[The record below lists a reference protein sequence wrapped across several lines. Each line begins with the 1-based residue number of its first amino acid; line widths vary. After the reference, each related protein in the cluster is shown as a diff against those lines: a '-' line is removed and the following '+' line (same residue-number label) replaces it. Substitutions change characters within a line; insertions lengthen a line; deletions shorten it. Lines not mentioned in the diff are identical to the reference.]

1 LSVEIGGGRFDCC
14 PAVSILV
21 MGKTHEDLT
30 ETHVL
35 GAKTSQIVVRVD
47 DLDTR
52 EWLASSRKCSALA
65 QHRIAHLGVASAVAP
80 YAIVRKKQ
88 SGTYFMACFGG
99 EGRILVDGRWM
110 ACKAGMACLL
120 PPHMLNAFHCVP
132 GKTWEF
138 VWVRYQAL
146 PELRPI
152 VSAGSPVLAK
162 FNAEPLR
169 LAVLGLHAECGGAV
183 MREHGSGGGSLENGA
198 VEALD
203 TARTRKAQ
211 RSHTPSLPHSTAPVP
226 APSPAALH
234 HWVELIQTYVLRF
247 AQPWRM
253 DERLSLLWER
263 VAERLHEEWT
273 LGNLAKAAHMSEEH
287 LRRLCTQQLGRSPMR
302 QVTYLRM
309 RRAAELLATTN
320 EKIESIAGEVGYQN
334 PFVFSTTFKKWIGWR
349 PSEHRVRK

>member
-1 LSVEIGGGRFDCC
+1 M
-14 PAVSILV
+14 PQ
-21 MGKTHEDLT
+21 THEDLT
-30 ETHVL
+30 ETHIL
-35 GAKTSQIVVRVD
+35 GPKSSQLVVRVD
-47 DLDTR
+47 DMDPR
-52 EWLASSRKCSALA
+52 DWLATSPKCSALA
-65 QHRIAHLGVASAVAP
+65 QHRIAHLGVAKAVAP

-110 ACKAGMACLL
+110 VCKAGMACLL
-120 PPHMLNAFHCVP
+120 PPHMLNAFRCVP

-152 VSAGSPVLAK
+152 VSAGSPVLAR
-162 FNAEPLR
+162 FEAEALR
-169 LAVLGLHAECGGAV
+169 LAVLGLHAECKAG
-183 MREHGSGGGSLENGA
+183 MSLSPS
-198 VEALD
+198 VSI
-203 TARTRKAQ
+203 AQ
-211 RSHTPSLPHSTAPVP
+211 SQSSKP
-226 APSPAALH
+226 AIHASPAAMH

-263 VAERLHEEWT
+263 VAERLPEEWT
-273 LGNLAKAAHMSEEH
+273 LHDLAHLAHMSEEH

-320 EKIESIAGEVGYQN
+320 AKIESIALEVGYQN

-349 PSEHRVRK
+349 PSEHRVKALIK